1 MPLRAHSLSIAFLS
15 VVLLL
20 SGCGKEE
27 VKAPGLYVDETKSVL
42 MKDLSPRD
50 VVVRVNGVD
59 ITKKDFL
66 VRRGLNEKIYR
77 LRNKIELGT
86 KNRKA
91 KSYIQTMEKSIPD
104 EYIRHELVRQAADEA
119 GITVPEKRLKSEYKK
134 FLNYIGRPK
143 DSMEKVVALIGKD
156 EGRVLVDFMRE
167 GIRAELLRDT
177 LATNGYYT
185 VTDEMVSNHLARIVA
200 WNKNADRLNEK
211 ARKKA
216 DQFREKVLNGGD
228 FKELGKKTAQIHP
241 EYAEEWDSF
250 QLMEFSEENQQLR
263 DWLATANAGDISGPI
278 DLDDGIAIVKV
289 VDKWKEP
296 QGEGN
301 EPVDE
306 FQLVRCTFTAY
317 QYTLVETEDEIRR
330 QYLAE
335 LEKNLM
341 GQLGDRLW
349 ANAVIEFPN
358 GKDFWGKAK
367 KPAPAESVDSPG
379 PDNNEAVPE
388 GAADKKVVPDGA
400 SDKEGSK

>member
-1 MPLRAHSLSIAFLS
+1 MRAHSLSIAFLS
-15 VVLLL
+15 AVLLL
-20 SGCGKEE
+20 AGCGKEE
-27 VKAPGLYVDETKSVL
+27 PKAPGLYVDETKSVL
-42 MKDLSPRD
+42 MKNLSPRD
-50 VVVRVNGVD
+50 VIVRVNGVD

-66 VRRGLNEKIYR
+66 VRRSLNEKIYR

-216 DQFREKVLNGGD
+216 NQFREKVLNGGD

-349 ANAVIEFPN
+349 KNAVIEFPN
-358 GKDFWGKAK
+358 GRDFWGKAK

>member
-1 MPLRAHSLSIAFLS
+1 MSIAFLS
-15 VVLLL
+15 AVLLL
-20 SGCGKEE
+20 AGCGKEE
-27 VKAPGLYVDETKSVL
+27 PKAPGLYVDETKSVL
-42 MKDLSPRD
+42 MKNLSPRD
-50 VVVRVNGVD
+50 VIVRVNGVD

-66 VRRGLNEKIYR
+66 VRRSLNEKIYR

-143 DSMEKVVALIGKD
+143 DSMEKVVALVGKD
-156 EGRVLVDFMRE
+156 EGRVLVDFMRD

-216 DQFREKVLNGGD
+216 NQFREKVLNGGD

>member
-15 VVLLL
+15 AVLLL
-20 SGCGKEE
+20 AGCGKEE
-27 VKAPGLYVDETKSVL
+27 PKAPGLYVDETKSVL
-42 MKDLSPRD
+42 MKNLSPRD
-50 VVVRVNGVD
+50 VIVRVNGVD

-66 VRRGLNEKIYR
+66 VRRSLNEKIYR

-216 DQFREKVLNGGD
+216 NQFREKVLNGGD

-349 ANAVIEFPN
+349 KNAVIEFPN
-358 GKDFWGKAK
+358 GRDFWGKAK